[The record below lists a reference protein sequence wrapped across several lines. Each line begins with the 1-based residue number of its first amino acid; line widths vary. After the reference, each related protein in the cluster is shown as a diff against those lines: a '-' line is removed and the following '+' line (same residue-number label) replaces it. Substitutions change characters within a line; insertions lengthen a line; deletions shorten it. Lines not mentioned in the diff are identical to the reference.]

1 MAHYCRRAKDPTQSL
16 THHRLVQLLIN
27 RGFEQQNHPPM
38 NPAPA
43 TEVPA
48 IPNEQQ
54 QQNPPDSPEIPHSP
68 PTRPTSPPTILES
81 SQSSHTTPESSI
93 SALHI
98 LIDDSEPENIPCPI
112 IQEKPPRK

>member
-1 MAHYCRRAKDPTQSL
+1 MAHYCRRAKDPTQTL

-27 RGFEQQNHPPM
+27 RGFEQQNHPPI

-43 TEVPA
+43 AEVPE
-48 IPNEQQ
+48 IPDEQQ
-54 QQNPPDSPEIPHSP
+54 QQNPQVSPEIPHSP
-68 PTRPTSPPTILES
+68 PTPPTNLPTIPK
-81 SQSSHTTPESSI
+81 SSHTAPESST
-93 SALHI
+93 SDLHI